1 MRRITIPGRSIDLF
15 RARATAQTPSPYL
28 CSVCK
33 YQATSFS
40 TTHIRAARNSKV
52 PLTEKIRQ
60 RIWGTDRPPG
70 LEDPYGGKSVLEK
83 MKERAEVEEPE
94 RKEGRLEAAKSNLD
108 LSTYVPASTWDGLE
122 KVGSYEGWWE
132 ENWDP
137 YHQFDG
143 FLPKEVVKDSDEI
156 TAALHRAVVE
166 VFALQQAGLPL
177 REISAAAP
185 SDDLT
190 LEVQISPSAAG
201 AALQFS
207 QEASLEDI
215 VQSLAPAMEDETVVK
230 ENPTESEEDVA
241 ADRSTI
247 DPLHPSSEVD
257 ETAPK
262 GNPTESEEDVAAD
275 RSTVDPLSQMTYDA
289 LVASWDPAWLQISLE
304 NREVKFAV
312 SACVHAS

>member
-1 MRRITIPGRSIDLF
+1 MRRITIPSKSINVL
-15 RARATAQTPSPYL
+15 RARATGQTSSPYL

-33 YQATSFS
+33 HQAASFS
-40 TTHIRAARNSKV
+40 TSRIRAARNIKV

-60 RIWGTDRPPG
+60 RIWGTNSPPG
-70 LEDPYGGKSVLEK
+70 LEDPYGGKGVFEK
-83 MKERAEVEEPE
+83 TRGRAEVEEPE
-94 RKEGRLEAAKSNLD
+94 ERGRLRAAKPEPD
-108 LSTYVPASTWDGLE
+108 LSTYEPASTWDGLE
-122 KVGSYEGWWE
+122 KVGGYEGWWE

-177 REISAAAP
+177 RDISAAAP
-185 SDDLT
+185 GDDLT

-215 VQSLAPAMEDETVVK
+215 VQSLTPAVEDETTVK
-230 ENPTESEEDVA
+230 ENPSESEENIA
-241 ADRSTI
+241 ADRSTT

-257 ETAPK
+257 ETAAK

-275 RSTVDPLSQMTYDA
+275 RSTVDPLSQMTYDE
-289 LVASWDPAWLQISLE
+289 LVASWDPTWLQISLE
-304 NREVKFAV
+304 NPEVKFAV
-312 SACVHAS
+312 SACVH

>member
-1 MRRITIPGRSIDLF
+1 MRRITIPGRSIDVL
-15 RARATAQTPSPYL
+15 RARATGQTPSPYL

-33 YQATSFS
+33 HQATSFS
-40 TTHIRAARNSKV
+40 TSRIRAARNIKV

-60 RIWGTDRPPG
+60 RIWGTNKPPG
-70 LEDPYGGKSVLEK
+70 LEDPYGGKSVFEK
-83 MKERAEVEEPE
+83 TRGRAEVEEPE
-94 RKEGRLEAAKSNLD
+94 EREGRLKAAKPEPD
-108 LSTYVPASTWDGLE
+108 LSTYEPASTWDGLE
-122 KVGSYEGWWE
+122 KVGGYEGWWE
-132 ENWDP
+132 EKWDP
-137 YHQFDG
+137 YNQFDG

-177 REISAAAP
+177 RDISAATP
-185 SDDLT
+185 GDDLT

-215 VQSLAPAMEDETVVK
+215 VQSLTPAVEDETTVK
-230 ENPTESEEDVA
+230 ENPSESEENIA
-241 ADRSTI
+241 ADRSTT

-257 ETAPK
+257 ETAAK

-275 RSTVDPLSQMTYDA
+275 RSTVDPLSQVTYDE
-289 LVASWDPAWLQISLE
+289 LVASWDPTWLQISLE
-304 NREVKFAV
+304 NPEVKFAV
-312 SACVHAS
+312 SACVH